1 MTKTE
6 NIRKWVIQYSHDS
19 SMLTDDAIVYGL
31 WELHGI
37 KVSKALIYKASGGF
51 LQRVNLKYGNPK
63 AMNVCRELLKHC
75 SNNVKL
81 ARLLINYTYESE

>member
-6 NIRKWVIQYSHDS
+6 NIQRWVIQYSYDS
-19 SMLTDDAIVYGL
+19 SMLTDDAIVDGL
-31 WELHGI
+31 FQLHGV

-51 LQRVNLKYGNPK
+51 LQRVNMKYGNPK

-81 ARLLINYTYESE
+81 AKLLISYTYETE